1 MLIAANISASH
12 AQEFCASLVADTA
25 PRVTPCR
32 PILNKPYNDCFN
44 VVLEQVTNHGGQQII
59 GWAIWELPG
68 VFIEAEFHAVWQSPE
83 GELVDVVP
91 RVRPF
96 THISFLPDA
105 SRTYKNRQV
114 DNIRRQLVVDND
126 VKQFL
131 FLCRRRFEI
140 LNAGQRALQHE
151 VLLPKAE
158 LRELERNDKL
168 AMRLERRIHKRYES
182 NF

>member
-12 AQEFCASLVADTA
+12 ARAFCASLVADTA
-25 PRVTPCR
+25 PLITPCR
-32 PILNKPYNDCFN
+32 PLLNKPYNDCFN
-44 VVLEQVTNHGGQQII
+44 VVSEQVTSHGGQQII

-83 GELVDVVP
+83 GELLDVVP

-96 THISFLPDA
+96 THISFLPDT

-114 DNIRRQLVVDND
+114 DNIRRQLVDDND

-131 FLCRRRFEI
+131 FLSRRRFEI